1 MSIVLDV
8 VQKIVLYSA
17 YELTCAAAAQV
28 LSKCR
33 IVSGTKIDF
42 KCSKCVSQKCLGK
55 IHARK
60 GAKFKMPKVMDDRKM
75 AYEKPDAPEVL
86 DRYKVD
92 PKPSSQLLDA
102 QYAISQ
108 LDLTYKN
115 CGPICPPK
123 SSMMRLARD
132 SYFS

>member
-33 IVSGTKIDF
+33 I
-42 KCSKCVSQKCLGK
+42 